1 MHDGERLERIEERLT
16 RIMSAQD
23 DIDAAVT
30 AINGFLTDL
39 SADVQKIT
47 ALLEAGGGTP
57 ADTSA
62 LNTAVAELPAAQA
75 AVDALANPPAAPAEP
90 AQP

>member
-1 MHDGERLERIEERLT
+1 MHEGERLERIEERLT

-23 DIDAAVT
+23 DINAAVT

-62 LNTAVAELPAAQA
+62 LNTAVGELPAAQA
-75 AVDALANPPAAPAEP
+75 AVDALANPPAEPTAP